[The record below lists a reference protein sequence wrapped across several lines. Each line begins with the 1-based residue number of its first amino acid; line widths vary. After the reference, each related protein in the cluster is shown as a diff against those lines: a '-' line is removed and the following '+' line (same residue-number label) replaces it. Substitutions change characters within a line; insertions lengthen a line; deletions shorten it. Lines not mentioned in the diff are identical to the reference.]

1 MINLIEA
8 HGGRLKE
15 LITSDSE
22 KLSIKT
28 QAINYPSITLNDRQ
42 LCDLELL
49 MNGAFSPLDGFLNKK
64 DYQSVVAHMRLSDE
78 TLWPMPVTLD
88 ISQNQHESIKEH
100 ANIAL
105 RDEEGIL
112 LAVLE
117 IENIWE
123 PDKLVEAKNVFGTVD
138 TKHSAVDYLLNTSG
152 DIYVGGKI
160 HGLEYP
166 KH

>member
-64 DYQSVVAHMRLSDE
+64 DYQSVVADMRQSDGTLS
-78 TLWPMPVTLD
+78 LWIFHRSNMNP
-88 ISQNQHESIKEH
+88 
-100 ANIAL
+100 
-105 RDEEGIL
+105 
-112 LAVLE
+112 
-117 IENIWE
+117 
-123 PDKLVEAKNVFGTVD
+123 
-138 TKHSAVDYLLNTSG
+138 
-152 DIYVGGKI
+152 
-160 HGLEYP
+160 
-166 KH
+166 

>member
-15 LITSDSE
+15 LIASDSE
-22 KLSIKT
+22 KLSIKP

-49 MNGAFSPLDGFLNKK
+49 MNGAFSPLEGFLNKK
-64 DYQSVVAHMRLSDE
+64 DYQSVLNEMRLADG
-78 TLWPMPVTLD
+78 TLWPLPITLD
-88 ISQNQHESIKEH
+88 ISQKQLESIKDH

-112 LAVLE
+112 LAVLD
-117 IENIWE
+117 IEDIWE
-123 PDKLVEAKNVFGTVD
+123 PDKTQEAKNVFGTVD
-138 TKHSAVDYLLNTSG
+138 TKHPAVDYLLNTSG
-152 DIYVGGKI
+152 DVYVGGKI
-160 HGLEYP
+160 HGL
-166 KH
+166 